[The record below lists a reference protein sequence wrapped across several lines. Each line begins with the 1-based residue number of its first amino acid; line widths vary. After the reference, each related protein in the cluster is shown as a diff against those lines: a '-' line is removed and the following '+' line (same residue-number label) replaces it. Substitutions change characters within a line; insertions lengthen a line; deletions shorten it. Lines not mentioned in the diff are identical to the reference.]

1 MQFKEKREKKEEEK
15 NRAREIQE
23 TMNHTKIHIIG
34 DLEEKQEKMT
44 KKRTVRAGEIN
55 SNLQI
60 QEVQ

>member
-1 MQFKEKREKKEEEK
+1 
-15 NRAREIQE
+15 
-23 TMNHTKIHIIG
+23 MNHTKIHIIG